1 MCTLL
6 LEVGKIIVIPKGVMY
21 MSTFEQQLSNY
32 AELAVKVGVNIQ
44 PDQYLFISAS
54 TDAVEFVRVV
64 TEKAY
69 NAGARQVIVDFSDD
83 VISRLRFEKAPADSF
98 SEFPE
103 WKVMEREQ
111 LGAKGAAFM
120 SIMSQSPDLLQGIEP
135 SRISEAQKS
144 SGIALDNFR
153 QDMQADKFSW
163 TVIATPSKAW
173 AAKVFP
179 ELSDEEQVPALW
191 DAIFKAVR
199 ADTEN
204 PVQSWIDHDKTL
216 HEKVDYLNEKR
227 YKKLHYRAPGTDL
240 VVDLPAG
247 HLWCGAGSLN
257 EKGHEF
263 MANMPTEEVFTVP
276 HKDGVNGYVSS
287 TKPLSY
293 GGNIIDNFKI
303 TFENGRVT
311 DISAEQGQEVL
322 ERLIDT
328 DEGAKRLGEVALVP
342 HASPI
347 SQSNVLFYNTLFD
360 ENASNHF
367 ALGSAYAFCLEGGK
381 TMAREE
387 LEKHGLNQS
396 ITHVDFMIGS
406 EVMDIDGINDD
417 GTTEAV
423 FRKGNWAF

>member
-1 MCTLL
+1 
-6 LEVGKIIVIPKGVMY
+6 
-21 MSTFEQQLSNY
+21 MSTFEQQLTNY

-54 TDAVEFVRVV
+54 TDAVEFVRLV

-69 NAGARQVIVDFSDD
+69 DAGARQVIVDFSDD

-144 SGIALDNFR
+144 SGIALDKFR

-163 TVIATPSKAW
+163 TVVATPSKAW

-227 YKKLHYRAPGTDL
+227 YKKLHYRSPGTDL
-240 VVDLPAG
+240 VVELPAG

-303 TFENGRVT
+303 IFENGRVT

-381 TMAREE
+381 TMARED

-396 ITHVDFMIGS
+396 ITHVDFMVGS
-406 EVMDIDGINDD
+406 EDMDIDGVNED
-417 GTTEAV
+417 GSTEAV